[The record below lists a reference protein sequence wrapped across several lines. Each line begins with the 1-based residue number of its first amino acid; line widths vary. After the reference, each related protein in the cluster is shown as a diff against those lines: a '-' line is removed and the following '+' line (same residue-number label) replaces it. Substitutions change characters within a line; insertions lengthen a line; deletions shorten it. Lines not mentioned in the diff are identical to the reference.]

1 MKEKHKLFVGAVNYL
16 ISIVLIILVAS
27 VLIVI
32 QGSNPI
38 VAFQEMILGAVGS
51 RSAIASSIRWSTP
64 VLISATAAVVAQK
77 SGINNLG
84 IEGQIYFGAFTA
96 AVVGA
101 YVPGPGWIV
110 IPLAIIAGAIAGLL
124 YAVLPAFLK
133 LRYHIDEMIT
143 TLMLNYAA
151 IQFTEYLTMMLMGM
165 GSDTNPD
172 LIATPEI
179 PASAQLTRIMPPY
192 QASTGFFIGLGL
204 VILVFL
210 LYRYTIV
217 GYEWKMI
224 GRNRDFAKYGGI
236 RHFKNYLVIFLFSG
250 AIAGICGA
258 VEIPGP
264 HLRFRTNFSTNLGW
278 DGIMVALV
286 AKNNPVAAAVVAV
299 VWGMI
304 KAGSLSMER
313 MTSVNRI
320 LVTLVQALF
329 VLFITLDFKSIM
341 KKRHNKGK
349 GRNKCWNYF

>member
-217 GYEWKMI
+217 GY
-224 GRNRDFAKYGGI
+224 
-236 RHFKNYLVIFLFSG
+236 
-250 AIAGICGA
+250 
-258 VEIPGP
+258 
-264 HLRFRTNFSTNLGW
+264 
-278 DGIMVALV
+278 
-286 AKNNPVAAAVVAV
+286 
-299 VWGMI
+299 
-304 KAGSLSMER
+304 
-313 MTSVNRI
+313 
-320 LVTLVQALF
+320 
-329 VLFITLDFKSIM
+329 
-341 KKRHNKGK
+341 
-349 GRNKCWNYF
+349 

>member
-1 MKEKHKLFVGAVNYL
+1 MWFAV
-16 ISIVLIILVAS
+16 
-27 VLIVI
+27 
-32 QGSNPI
+32 
-38 VAFQEMILGAVGS
+38 
-51 RSAIASSIRWSTP
+51 SSFAC
-64 VLISATAAVVAQK
+64 L
-77 SGINNLG
+77 
-84 IEGQIYFGAFTA
+84 
-96 AVVGA
+96 
-101 YVPGPGWIV
+101 
-110 IPLAIIAGAIAGLL
+110 
-124 YAVLPAFLK
+124 
-133 LRYHIDEMIT
+133 
-143 TLMLNYAA
+143 
-151 IQFTEYLTMMLMGM
+151 TEV
-165 GSDTNPD
+165 
-172 LIATPEI
+172 I

-258 VEIPGP
+258 VEILGP